1 MIIRANRH
9 DRFTVVPN
17 DAIRDDRLSWKARGI
32 LIYLLSQPDGWRAKS
47 SHLWTQAPNGRDAVR
62 GGLKE
67 LEDAGYLVRRRYQN
81 AAGHWCTDQI
91 IYEYPAYTNGD
102 NPVDS
107 PVNNP
112 PTEAGIPGTG
122 RPGTNKEDYEVILSE
137 EHQRHS
143 SVPSEV
149 IPSLCAD
156 CHGNGYVASPI
167 DPLDVERCAR
177 CNPHP
182 RDRR

>member
-1 MIIRANRH
+1 MIVRANRH

-32 LIYLLSQPDGWRAKS
+32 LVYLLSQPDGWRAKS

-62 GGLKE
+62 AGLKE
-67 LEDAGYLVRRRYQN
+67 LEDAGYLIRRRYQN
-81 AAGHWCTDQI
+81 AAGHWITDQI
-91 IYEYPAYTNGD
+91 IHEYPVN
-102 NPVDS
+102 NPGDS

-122 RPGTNKEDYEVILSE
+122 ESGTISNTDHLILSE
-137 EHQRHS
+137 EDQRHS

-149 IPSLCAD
+149 IPKLCPD
-156 CHGNGYVASPI
+156 CHGNGYVASPL

>member
-81 AAGHWCTDQI
+81 QNGHWITDQI
-91 IYEYPAYTNGD
+91 IHEYPVE

-107 PVNNP
+107 PVEKS
-112 PTEAGIPGTG
+112 PTEAGFPGTG
-122 RPGTNKEDYEVILSE
+122 GSGIIRNTHHLILSE
-137 EHQRHS
+137 ENQRHC

-149 IPSLCAD
+149 IPSLCPD
-156 CHGNGYVASPI
+156 CHGNGYVASPL
-167 DPLDVERCAR
+167 DPNDIERCAR
-177 CNPHP
+177 CNPKATTP
-182 RDRR
+182 